1 VKILFLG
8 GKLLM
13 VLVILSFLA
22 AMEDRLLLAV
32 ELFGQL
38 AAALRGLLG
47 RVETL
52 ERQVVVGAVVVAGL
66 TAEQTELMDLP
77 HYQAE
82 TAMVEQVEILEQGVL
97 EERGVLAQ

>member
-1 VKILFLG
+1 
-8 GKLLM
+8 M

-22 AMEDRLLLAV
+22 AMEDRLSLAV

-38 AAALRGLLG
+38 AAALPVLLV

-66 TAEQTELMDLP
+66 TAEQVDQTDLP
-77 HYQAE
+77 QYQAGM
-82 TAMVEQVEILEQGVL
+82 AMVEQVEILEQGVL
-97 EERGVLAQ
+97 EGRGVLAQ